1 MLCEVSK
8 YYECGELEGRYE
20 GLSGPLLKC
29 VLSCVSRE
37 SPECMSR
44 KSPECMSRESSECEF
59 DEKSVLEYVCPP
71 KGKMKIE
78 DYKINWMFK
87 EYYEEIVIRP
97 DLNFKIPSNP
107 SRP

>member
-1 MLCEVSK
+1 
-8 YYECGELEGRYE
+8 
-20 GLSGPLLKC
+20 
-29 VLSCVSRE
+29 
-37 SPECMSR
+37 
-44 KSPECMSRESSECEF
+44 MSRESSECEF

>member
-37 SPECMSR
+37 CMSKIKSECMLSRECMS
-44 KSPECMSRESSECEF
+44 KCEK

-97 DLNFKIPSNP
+97 DLNFKITSNP